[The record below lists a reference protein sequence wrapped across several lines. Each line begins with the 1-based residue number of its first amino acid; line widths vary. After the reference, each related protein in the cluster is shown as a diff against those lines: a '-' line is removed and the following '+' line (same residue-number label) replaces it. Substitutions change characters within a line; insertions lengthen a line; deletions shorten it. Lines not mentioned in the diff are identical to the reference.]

1 MARLTESK
9 CTQCRRAGEKLF
21 LKGDK
26 CFGPKCPMLKRNFP
40 PGQHGPKQKHPKV
53 SSYGKQLKEKQN
65 VKRTY
70 GLLERQ
76 FSNYVATASAKTGDT
91 SKILI
96 QYLESRLDNVVY
108 RMGLGKSRQAARQM
122 VNHGHITING
132 EKVDIASYRVRVG
145 EVVAVKESD
154 KKIKLFEGTSERL
167 AKSTDLPSW
176 LSVDADK
183 LSGKILNT
191 PSLDNASFNAKAIIE
206 FYSR

>member
-1 MARLTESK
+1 MARTTDSK

-40 PGQHGPKQKHPKV
+40 PGQHGPNQKHPKV

-76 FSNYVATASAKTGDT
+76 FSNYVAAASAKTGDT

-108 RMGLGKSRQAARQM
+108 RMSLGKSRQAARQM
-122 VNHGHITING
+122 VNHGHITVNG
-132 EKVDIASYRVRVG
+132 KKVDIASYSVRVG
-145 EVVAVKESD
+145 EVVAVKEVD
-154 KKIKLFEGTSERL
+154 KKIKLFEGAVERL
-167 AKSTDLPSW
+167 SKADLPSW
-176 LSVDADK
+176 ISVDADK
-183 LSGKILNT
+183 MSAKILNV
-191 PSLDNASFNAKAIIE
+191 PHLDNASFNAKAIIE